1 MCGIVGYIGNEVP
14 GKLFNMNSLVAHRG
28 PDAEGFYNDDQYHLA
43 MKRLSIV
50 EIEKGNQ
57 PISNT
62 NNTTIVLFNGEIYNY
77 LDLKKLL
84 EQDYNIIFKTN
95 SDVEVILNMYEIFGI
110 DFLNKIEGM
119 YAICILDKK
128 IDTLYLIRDRYGKK
142 PIYYYQNKPSDYIEF
157 ASEFN
162 VIDLNNKNSNL
173 NTKAINWYFSNKTTL
188 TSSSIDTRIKKVRP
202 GCFISIKEK
211 NIITEKKYYHHKS
224 FLHKRKLNENE
235 LTTTIRSLLT
245 ESVKKRLIGEAEI
258 GAFLSGGLDSSLIV
272 AIHSELSNSPI
283 RTYSLVYDKEINGKA
298 NDRKFANLVSRSFN
312 TRHHEILLTPE
323 ILASD
328 LRNIVQAYG
337 EPNSSVLANW
347 FVSKEMGKNIKV
359 ALSGDGADELFGSYK
374 THRLARFQDEVL
386 SNNVQK
392 KDFKDFNLNEDDI
405 KVKKTIFEIINSN
418 FVFNQKELK
427 LLLNDKYFIPNFL
440 ENMVK
445 NNLPSNKVSRLD
457 NILYFDFKTL
467 LPNQILSYI
476 DLLGMA
482 HSVEIRC
489 PFLDNSLVDFVLSI
503 ENSSKIN
510 KGETKYILKKAAEC
524 FLPKELI
531 YRKKEGFVEPSVYWI
546 YDELKDFTK
555 HHIYD
560 CKFNSLGII
569 NLNYAHS
576 LVDSFY
582 SKEFDFNTAKKVWTL
597 LIFSIWE
604 NIYCAQ

>member
-1 MCGIVGYIGNEVP
+1 MCGIVGYIGHEVP
-14 GKLFNMNSLVAHRG
+14 GKLYKMNTLVTHRG
-28 PDAEGFYNDDQYHLA
+28 PDAEGFYNDPHYHLA

-50 EIEKGNQ
+50 DIKHGSQ
-57 PISNT
+57 PISN
-62 NNTTIVLFNGEIYNY
+62 NNRSIIVLFNGEIYNY
-77 LDLKKLL
+77 QNLKKYL
-84 EQDYNIIFKTN
+84 EIDFNITFETN
-95 SDVEVILNMYEIFGI
+95 SDVEVILKLYEVLGTEC
-110 DFLNKIEGM
+110 LQKIEGM
-119 YAICILDKK
+119 YAICILDKN

-142 PIYYYQNKPSDYIEF
+142 PIYYYQNKSENYIEF

-162 VIDLNNKNSNL
+162 VINLHNKGKSL
-173 NTKAINWYFSNKTTL
+173 SAEALNWYFSNKTTL
-188 TSSSIDTRIKKVRP
+188 TSTSVNKFIKKVNP
-202 GCFISIKEK
+202 GCYIAIKK
-211 NIITEKKYYHHKS
+211 KTKVTETKYYSHKS
-224 FLHKRKLNENE
+224 VVSKQKFNEVDLVRN
-235 LTTTIRSLLT
+235 INDLLIA
-245 ESVKKRLIGEAEI
+245 SVKKRLIGEVEI

-272 AIHSELSNSPI
+272 AILSKLSNLPI
-283 RTYSLVYDKEINGKA
+283 RTYSLVYNKDINEKE

-312 TRHHEILLTPE
+312 TRHQEILLTPE
-323 ILASD
+323 LLASE
-328 LRNIVQAYG
+328 LKNIVKAYG
-337 EPNSSVLANW
+337 EPNSSVLSNW
-347 FVSKEMGKNIKV
+347 FVSKEMGKDIKV

-386 SNNVQK
+386 SNDAEL
-392 KDFKDFNLNEDDI
+392 KDFKDFGLCEKDVE
-405 KVKKTIFEIINSN
+405 VKKTFFEIINSN
-418 FVFNQKELK
+418 FVFNQQELK

-440 ENMVK
+440 ENIVS